1 MQVSSPESSPDW
13 SPQGSL
19 RALLWDVDGTVAET
33 EQGGHRLAFNRAMA
47 DAGLSWQWDEPTY
60 RELLK
65 VSGGRERLA
74 GFLEQVEGLPPDSE
88 RMEALLLSKQQH
100 YRTLVEAGELQL
112 RPGVRRL
119 MTEAAAAGLR
129 QGLVTTSGR
138 GSVQTL
144 VEHLLAGLA
153 GALSF
158 WICGED
164 VAHKKPDPEA
174 YQLALTRL
182 GSDGQGV
189 LAIEDSLNGLGAA
202 TAAGL
207 SCLIT
212 LGLDS
217 AKQPIESFSAAAPKA
232 KLAVVSGLGDPGRPG
247 AVLRGP
253 ACPEELITL
262 SWLEQLVP
270 RP

>member
-1 MQVSSPESSPDW
+1 MQVSSPESSP
-13 SPQGSL
+13 GCAL
-19 RALLWDVDGTVAET
+19 RALLWDVDGTLAET
-33 EQGGHRLAFNRAMA
+33 EQRGHRVAFNRAMA
-47 DAGLSWQWDEPTY
+47 DAGLPWQWDETTY
-60 RELLK
+60 RELLN
-65 VSGGRERLA
+65 VSGGRERLEL
-74 GFLEQVEGLPPDSE
+74 FLEQREGRVPEPARLEDLVG
-88 RMEALLLSKQQH
+88 RKQEH
-100 YRTLVEAGELQL
+100 YRALVEAGELQL

-119 MTEAAAAGLR
+119 MAAAAAAGLS
-129 QGLVTTSGR
+129 QGIVTTSGR

-144 VEHLLAGLA
+144 CQHLLADLA

-164 VAHKKPDPEA
+164 VRRKKPDPEA
-174 YQLALTRL
+174 YQLALTQL
-182 GSDGQGV
+182 ESGGQGV

-202 TAAGL
+202 SAAGL

-217 AKQPIESFSAAAPKA
+217 AEQAIAGFAAAA
-232 KLAVVSGLGDPGRPG
+232 VTTSVAVVDGLGDPGRP
-247 AVLRGP
+247 ASVRCGP
-253 ACPEELITL
+253 ACPEGLVTL